1 MKNVRSIPFFIVAI
15 VLVGCGG
22 QHDKAGHDMTV
33 RYGEQN
39 DALVQQFM
47 EITPGDGQ
55 WNWISYFDGYG
66 GKPHWNSFARL
77 HGRYKLKMQFDIEI
91 NYRRRDFKRISEPR
105 FYVLEV
111 IEVEVPS
118 SPQYGI
124 GCKFG
129 DSFTFGLDDWKTL
142 VKNKG
147 DFSSIG
153 IELKKDSPVDN
164 FDRVWQ

>member
-66 GKPHWNSFARL
+66 GRPHWNSFGKL
-77 HGRYKLKMQFDIEI
+77 YDRYTLEMQFDIEI

-118 SPQYGI
+118 SPKHGI

-129 DSFTFGLDDWKTL
+129 DGFTFGLDEWKTL